1 MMQTEKQRLVL
12 SLADLEKVFDTVPSN
27 RLLQVLQTKY
37 GLNAEFLETIKWILV
52 DIKARF
58 QTAII
63 YSELLWE

>member
-1 MMQTEKQRLVL
+1 M
-12 SLADLEKVFDTVPSN
+12 ADLEKVFDTVPSN

-37 GLNAEFLETIKWILV
+37 GLDAKFLETIRWILV

-63 YSELLWE
+63 YFELLWE